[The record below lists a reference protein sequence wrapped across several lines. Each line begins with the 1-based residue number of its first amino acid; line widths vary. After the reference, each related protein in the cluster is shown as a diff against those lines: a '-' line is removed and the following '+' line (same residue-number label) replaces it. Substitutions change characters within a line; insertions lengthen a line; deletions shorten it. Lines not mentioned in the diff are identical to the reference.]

1 MDDQVFDDFY
11 EHAYGRQ
18 VRALTLVTGDADVAR
33 DAVDE
38 ALARAWEQLKRG
50 RVIDV
55 LEAWVRTVALNVAR
69 GRFRRQSTEKRAQS
83 RLLALTVVEAD
94 ATPILDVRRALAALP
109 RRQRE
114 ITVLFYFL
122 DLSVDDIAQDLRV
135 APGTVRATL
144 HRSRRALAALLG
156 DQEVSHDRA

>member
-1 MDDQVFDDFY
+1 MDPDVFDEFY

-18 VRALTLVTGDADVAR
+18 VRALALVTGDADVAR

-69 GRFRRQSTEKRAQS
+69 GRFRKQQTEKRAQA
-83 RLLALTVVEAD
+83 RLLSLPVVDAD
-94 ATPILDVRRALAALP
+94 SAPMLDVRRALAELP

-122 DLSVDDIAQDLRV
+122 DLPVDEIAQELRV

-144 HRSRRALAALLG
+144 HHSRQALATLLG
-156 DQEVSHDRA
+156 DQEVSHGHA